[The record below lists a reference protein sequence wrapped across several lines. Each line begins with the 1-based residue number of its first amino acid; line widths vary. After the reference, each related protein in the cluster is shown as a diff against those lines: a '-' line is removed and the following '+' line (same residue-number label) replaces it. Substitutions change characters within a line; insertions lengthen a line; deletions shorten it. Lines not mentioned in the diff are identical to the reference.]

1 MISAQIIPSPQKL
14 SVGKP
19 LIKLVFLWT
28 VAVLMAACSAPQ
40 VRQGQIQ
47 VSIVADGIILPVELP
62 AGSTA
67 QEAVNQVG
75 LSLGSLDRVDPP
87 LYTLLSDG
95 SLVTITRIREEF
107 EVEQVIVPFERQ
119 VLRNESLPE
128 GETRLSQAGANGLK
142 ELTYRRVFEN
152 DILQTESVVRS
163 VIVQEPVSEIVMVGS
178 QAAYASLPI
187 PGRLV
192 YLSAGNAWVMEG
204 NTGNRRPLVA
214 TGDLD
219 GRVFSLSPD
228 GAWLLYTRNNQVDNT
243 INALWMARLDESAE
257 PKKVD
262 LKVSNIIHFAQFNT
276 GVNRLAY
283 STVEPRTT
291 APGWQANNE
300 LSIKAISPSGLVT
313 NPTAI
318 LEANAG
324 GVYGWWGMDFFW
336 APDGLSLAYA
346 QPDEIGIVDLES
358 KTRQILFDILPLQT
372 RQDWAWVPSVAWSP
386 DSKTI
391 YTVSHVASEA
401 SLSAEES
408 PRFDLVAIPV
418 MGGAP
423 ITLDTEVG
431 MFAYPAASPVM
442 STTVGAAGELPFQV
456 AYLEAMQPLQSETS
470 RYQLVV
476 MDRDGSN
483 RNVIFPQN
491 EAQGLEPQ
499 QVIWSPEPVDDR
511 GHHAIAFAYQGNIW
525 MVDLSTGSAVQVTGD
540 GLTVSLDWR

>member
-1 MISAQIIPSPQKL
+1 MIGAQIIPSPQKL
-14 SVGKP
+14 FVP
-19 LIKLVFLWT
+19 NLIFRLWLLWI
-28 VAVLMAACSAPQ
+28 VAGLMAACTAPQ
-40 VRQGQIQ
+40 VRQGQIK
-47 VSIVADGIILPVELP
+47 VSIVADGITLPVELP

-178 QAAYASLPI
+178 QAPYASLPI

-228 GAWLLYTRNNQVDNT
+228 GVWLLYTRNNQAGELINT
-243 INALWMARLDESAE
+243 LWMVRVDENAE
-257 PKKVD
+257 QKVD
-262 LKVSNIIHFAQFNT
+262 LKVSNLIHFAQFNT
-276 GVNRLAY
+276 EANRLAY
-283 STVEPRTT
+283 STVEPRAT

-300 LSIKAISPSGLVT
+300 LSIKAVSPSGLVT
-313 NPTAI
+313 NPITI
-318 LEANAG
+318 LEANSG

-336 APDGLSLAYA
+336 SPDGLSLAYA
-346 QPDEIGIVDLES
+346 QPDEIGIIDLES

-386 DSKTI
+386 DSNMI

-401 SLSAEES
+401 SLSGEES
-408 PRFDLVAIPV
+408 PRFDLIAIPV
-418 MGGAP
+418 IGGAP
-423 ITLDTEVG
+423 VTLDTEVG

-456 AYLEAMQPLQSETS
+456 AYLEATQPLQSETS

-476 MDRDGSN
+476 IDRDGSN
-483 RNVIFPQN
+483 RKVVFPQN
-491 EAQGLEPQ
+491 GAQGLEPQ
-499 QVIWSPEPVDDR
+499 QVIWSPEPVDNQ
-511 GHHAIAFAYQGNIW
+511 GHYAIAFAYQGNIW
-525 MVDLSTGSAVQVTGD
+525 MVDLSTGSAMQVTGD
-540 GLTVSLDWR
+540 GLTISLDWR